1 MRLLI
6 SFFLILFEIIAS
18 AQDGKMS
25 YVETNKN
32 IGDVSFFE
40 NHIITFNY
48 INNTKE
54 TLVFKPFK
62 AELDLDVHFQK
73 TIVAPGES
81 GFFVV
86 KYYSENIGAFTKIFK
101 VYTTNNV
108 GVELTINGVIKSF
121 SKENTGK
128 NPRFIDQNTEINLE
142 SEKTVQFYVLDEDT
156 RKPIPYAKIQIIGVK
171 NSKAYIGYSDE
182 RGLISNVIP
191 PGEYIYEFFVKDY
204 EKESNREVNE
214 EYNAVYFLLK
224 KKPVEEEKT
233 IMKDTFFTF
242 SKPNIDTPVKQRLE
256 KSKEPIVSKPK
267 ETITKP
273 IEKTEKTIVS
283 PTPKVVAFDEFE
295 KSESVTKNETAS
307 AVSKP
312 TPPKP
317 SLDRSG
323 ARIVFL
329 IDVSSSMNK
338 PFKMDLLKETLKNL
352 IDVLKPQ
359 DQIALITF
367 NYETKVVWS
376 LSNLEDKDAVKL
388 TIDDIQTVGGTK
400 GAVGIEKAYEA
411 IKENLGE
418 NSLIIL
424 ATDGLL
430 TNDKDEEAKIY
441 KLIDTH
447 YSQNILFNVLGFGIS
462 QNIHFKMNKLA
473 ILGGGFFMP
482 FVASKKNQ
490 EKQFIDN
497 VLNKLNRK

>member
-1 MRLLI
+1 MLRSFLL
-6 SFFLILFEIIAS
+6 FFCICFTLFTS
-18 AQDGKMS
+18 AQEGKMS

-32 IGDVSFFE
+32 IGDVTFFE

-54 TLVFKPFK
+54 TLVFKPFR
-62 AELDLDVHFQK
+62 AEIDLDIHFQRK
-73 TIVAPGES
+73 TVAPGES

-86 KYYSENIGAFTKIFK
+86 KYFSENIGAFTKKFI
-101 VYTTNNV
+101 VYTTNDI

-128 NPRFIDQNTEINLE
+128 NPSYVQRNTDINLE
-142 SEKTVQFYVLDEDT
+142 SEKTVQFYVLDADT
-156 RKPIPYAKIQIIGVK
+156 RKPIPYAKIQIMGVK

-182 RGLISNVIP
+182 KGLMANIIP
-191 PGEYIYEFFVKDY
+191 PGEYIYEFFIKNY
-204 EKESNREVNE
+204 EKESSREIDDEN
-214 EYNAVYFLLK
+214 NTVYFLLK
-224 KKPVEEEKT
+224 KKPIEEEKK
-233 IMKDTFFTF
+233 IMKDTFFSF
-242 SKPNIDTPVKQRLE
+242 
-256 KSKEPIVSKPK
+256 
-267 ETITKP
+267 TKP
-273 IEKTEKTIVS
+273 ILDSPKRIEKSREILAQKAKETPAKAIEKVI
-283 PTPKVVAFDEFE
+283 PTPAPKIVAFQDFE
-295 KSESVTKNETAS
+295 KEETSVKKEERIS
-307 AVSKP
+307 PSKP
-312 TPPKP
+312 TPTKVFT
-317 SLDRSG
+317 DRTG

-329 IDVSSSMNK
+329 IDISSSMNK

-367 NYETKVVWS
+367 NYETKVIWP

-388 TIDDIQTVGGTK
+388 TIDDIQTTGGTK

-418 NSLIIL
+418 NSLIVL

-430 TNDKDEEAKIY
+430 TNNKEEEENIY
-441 KLIDTH
+441 KIIDTH
-447 YSQNILFNVLGFGIS
+447 YTQNILFNVLGFGIS
-462 QNIHFKMNKLA
+462 QHIHFKMNKLA
-473 ILGGGFFMP
+473 MLGGGFFMP

-497 VLNKLNRK
+497 ILNKLNRK